1 LSDTGLLALSMLG
14 MCKAPRKLLNTKDSL
29 AVLVKQ
35 QAAHGIFFAMFDNLN
50 YNIMQTHLDYTLP
63 VLQFETVEA
72 HLRPVQGRV
81 SPQNTVL
88 SARFLTQPLLT
99 KI

>member
-14 MCKAPRKLLNTKDSL
+14 MCEAPRKLLNTKDSL

-63 VLQFETVEA
+63 VLQFETVA
-72 HLRPVQGRV
+72 TRAP
-81 SPQNTVL
+81 
-88 SARFLTQPLLT
+88 
-99 KI
+99 